1 MSLRDR
7 TRNREESEAG
17 GSTVFVAL
25 LVVVVVIVLA
35 AVWGLAK
42 TATLAKSIDRR
53 SATIA
58 TSGEGINL
66 ATKSIIRLDQT
77 NAFGDSIEATAAPL
91 VPKLSEVVALAK
103 SIDGTA
109 SSITGTAGA
118 INGTA
123 KGINGTAGAILGIG
137 RSINDGVAT
146 INRNVDTTIDLA
158 RQIRGDTLNIVGQAR
173 LASKQGGCI
182 DAGLTGSNDGHC

>member
-1 MSLRDR
+1 MSF
-7 TRNREESEAG
+7 RNPKDAKDAEAG
-17 GSTVFVAL
+17 SSAVFIPM
-25 LVVVVVIVLA
+25 LVVVIVIVLA

-42 TATLAKSIDRR
+42 TASLAKSIDRR

-58 TSGEGINL
+58 KSGEGINL

-91 VPKLSEVVALAK
+91 VPKLDEVVQLAK

-109 SSITGTAGA
+109 SSINGTAGA

-123 KGINGTAGAILGIG
+123 KGINGTAGSILGIG

-146 INRNVDTTIDLA
+146 INRNVDTTLDLV
-158 RQIRGDTLNIVGQAR
+158 RKIRGDTLNIVGQAR
-173 LASKQGGCI
+173 TAMRTGACI